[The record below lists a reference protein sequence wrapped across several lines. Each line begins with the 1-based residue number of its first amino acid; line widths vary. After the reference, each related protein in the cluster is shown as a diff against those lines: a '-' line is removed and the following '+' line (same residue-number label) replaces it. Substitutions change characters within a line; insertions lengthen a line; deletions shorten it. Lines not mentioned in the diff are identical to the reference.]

1 MSLNWN
7 WTDKMGE
14 IIYNPIPAS
23 TSPVPATANPA
34 TPAEATPRPRPY
46 VTNIYQGNA
55 LMIWVNE
62 SVEDKTYCLNNFC
75 ADMEHFK
82 NMLGLNA
89 KKGYGTENLFEGWCE
104 DIKVIRLNTRYKS
117 VPKIVEAFARAKTPV
132 TIELYYEDA
141 KR

>member
-1 MSLNWN
+1 MGLNWQ

-14 IIYNPIPAS
+14 IIYNPIPA
-23 TSPVPATANPA
+23 TSN
-34 TPAEATPRPRPY
+34 EATPRPQPC

-55 LMIWVNE
+55 LMIWVDENRA
-62 SVEDKTYCLNNFC
+62 DNTYAVSNFC
-75 ADMEHFK
+75 TGMEHFK

-89 KKGYGTENLFEGWCE
+89 KKGYSDTNLFNDWCK

-117 VPKIVEAFARAKTPV
+117 VPKIVEAFARAKTQV

>member
-1 MSLNWN
+1 MSLNWQ

-14 IIYNPIPAS
+14 IIYNPIPAPS
-23 TSPVPATANPA
+23 TSPNPAAPNPA
-34 TPAEATPRPRPY
+34 TEPRTQPY

-55 LMIWVNE
+55 LMIWVDENRANN
-62 SVEDKTYCLNNFC
+62 TYALRNFC

-89 KKGYGTENLFEGWCE
+89 KKGYGTNNLFEEWCE

-117 VPKIVEAFARAKTPV
+117 VPKIIEALARAKTHV
-132 TIELYYEDA
+132 TIELYYED
-141 KR
+141 

>member
-1 MSLNWN
+1 MSLNWQ

-14 IIYNPIPAS
+14 IIYNPIPTS
-23 TSPVPATANPA
+23 TSPA
-34 TPAEATPRPRPY
+34 TPDEIGLRPRPY

-62 SVEDKTYCLNNFC
+62 SIEDKTYCLNNFC

-89 KKGYGTENLFEGWCE
+89 KKGYGSDNLFNEYH
-104 DIKVIRLNTRYKS
+104 IKTIRLNTRYKS

>member
-14 IIYNPIPAS
+14 IIYNPIP
-23 TSPVPATANPA
+23 TT
-34 TPAEATPRPRPY
+34 TETGPRCRPY

-89 KKGYGTENLFEGWCE
+89 KKGYGTENLFEGWCK

-132 TIELYYEDA
+132 TIELYYEDS
-141 KR
+141 KK

>member
-1 MSLNWN
+1 MSLNWQWN
-7 WTDKMGE
+7 DKMGE
-14 IIYNPIPAS
+14 VIYNPIPA
-23 TSPVPATANPA
+23 TS
-34 TPAEATPRPRPY
+34 AEATPRPRPY

-62 SVEDKTYCLNNFC
+62 DPEGKTYSLNNFC

-89 KKGYGTENLFEGWCE
+89 KKGYSDTNLFDEWCK
-104 DIKVIRLNTRYKS
+104 DVQVIRLNTRYKS

-132 TIELYYEDA
+132 TIELYYAE
-141 KR
+141 K